1 MTSMSAHP
9 PVRLLPGGN
18 VRRLMRF
25 GLQGTVVVI
34 FGVIGIVAFG
44 SINSGLAEETDA
56 ERLTFLWRRGGWLG
70 FLFAMTM
77 GLVSTYVF
85 TNELDAVLAARADLS
100 AQPFSSI
107 SAGRQL
113 PDNASSITKV
123 KFRVESM
130 LLWIKEKLEG
140 WTAAR
145 DDTQIAWTLGIGWA
159 CCGGGLAGMCLVF
172 AKAGVKLISGA
183 LSHENTGNQFGHLSS
198 IFTFVF
204 LAITAVAQIICLNR
218 GLRVYDSTLVVPVF
232 YGVYTATG

>member
-1 MTSMSAHP
+1 M
-9 PVRLLPGGN
+9 
-18 VRRLMRF
+18 
-25 GLQGTVVVI
+25 I

-56 ERLTFLWRRGGWLG
+56 EHLTYLWRRGGWLG
-70 FLFAMTM
+70 FFFLMTIS
-77 GLVSTYVF
+77 LVATYIF

-100 AQPFSSI
+100 AEPFSSI
-107 SAGRQL
+107 SARRRL
-113 PDNASSITKV
+113 TDNAGRITKV
-123 KFRVESM
+123 KFHIESG
-130 LLWIKEKLEG
+130 LFWVKLKLEA
-140 WTAAR
+140 WTASH

-172 AKAGVKLISGA
+172 AKAAVKLITGA

-204 LAITAVAQIICLNR
+204 LAITAVSQIVCLNR

>member
-1 MTSMSAHP
+1 M
-9 PVRLLPGGN
+9 
-18 VRRLMRF
+18 
-25 GLQGTVVVI
+25 VVI

-56 ERLTFLWRRGGWLG
+56 EHLTALWRRGGWLG
-70 FLFAMTM
+70 FFFAMTIA
-77 GLVSTYVF
+77 LVSTYIF
-85 TNELDAVLAARADLS
+85 TSELDAVLAARADLS

-113 PDNASSITKV
+113 PDGAGLMAKM
-123 KFRVESM
+123 KFRVESA
-130 LLWIKEKLEG
+130 LLWVKQYLET
-140 WTAAR
+140 WTAAH
-145 DDTQIAWTLGIGWA
+145 DDMQIAWTLGIGWA

-172 AKAGVKLISGA
+172 AKATVKLVTGA

-198 IFTFVF
+198 IFTFIF
-204 LAITAVAQIICLNR
+204 LAITAVTQIICLNR